1 MSDHELELLP
11 VVPIPAVDEALDAYL
26 ERMTSLNGLTRVQTK
41 YLLNGP
47 EGTST
52 TRFLIL
58 KPVDIVVERII
69 RLTGL
74 NETQVRA
81 MTLQRFD
88 HGLPLYLAPID
99 PTQQH
104 SLRLAI
110 QQGWFPPK
118 GTQVCSLCLAQD
130 RTWRLQW
137 RLPHLPIC
145 DAHGVFFM
153 GVCPECG
160 RGFRSNN
167 QEPLKGHVDH
177 PTLCG
182 NPNATKQ
189 PCTYDLTRLPAVV
202 AEEAEVV
209 TAHHLAQAISGQ
221 EMYLLDRVVSGAE
234 YLNTLRQLAT
244 LLLHLAAQSTALDH
258 AAWVHNFQATIRAT
272 PTGQR
277 GPRWGLSPPADSRV
291 RGAVLTEA
299 RLLLEQPASD
309 AAQALRPWMNFVPS
323 STSGVGSWIASRAV
337 LTPELDRLARDARAP
352 GRTLAHQLQDH
363 GQILPPQSI
372 PQLIPTDPY
381 NKHLAHLVTA
391 GSLVG
396 RRFAAL
402 CLARTVPGVRTW
414 DQAGA
419 ALGFPDADGW
429 RIAQSALLRTTTG
442 TTQLREAI
450 AALGAALD
458 PTINYRARE
467 TYVRALAQ
475 QPDQWFRTWRKTHHP
490 NMRFQSLPYL
500 ITWFWESYACGD
512 LSTSPAWRSP
522 SRAPA
527 WTAYRAFI
535 KRAAQDRSSL
545 HTVLPIPKVLL

>member
-1 MSDHELELLP
+1 MVGHELELLP
-11 VVPIPAVDEALDAYL
+11 VVPSPAVDEALDAYL
-26 ERMTSLNGLTRVQTK
+26 ERMTSLNGLTRAQTK
-41 YLLNGP
+41 RLLNGP
-47 EGTST
+47 EGPST

-58 KPVDIVVERII
+58 KPADIVVERII

-74 NETQVRA
+74 HETQVRA

-99 PTQQH
+99 PTHQY

-118 GTQVCSLCLAQD
+118 STQACPLCLTQD
-130 RTWRLQW
+130 RIWRLQW

-145 DAHGVFFM
+145 ALHGVFLAS
-153 GVCPECG
+153 VCPECG

-182 NPNATKQ
+182 NPTATNQ
-189 PCTYDLTRLPAVV
+189 PCTYDLTWLSAAV

-221 EMYLLDRVVSGAE
+221 DMFLLNRVVSGSE

-244 LLLHLAAQSTALDH
+244 LLLHLAAQPTALDH
-258 AAWVHNFQATIRAT
+258 AAWVHNFQTTIRAT

-309 AAQALRPWMNFVPS
+309 AAQLLRPWMNFVPS
-323 STSGVGSWIASRAV
+323 STSGVGSWIASRTV
-337 LTPELDRLARDARAP
+337 LTPELDQLTRAARAP
-352 GRTLAHQLQDH
+352 GRTLAHQLQDR
-363 GQILPPQSI
+363 GQILPQQSI

-381 NKHLAHLVTA
+381 NKYLAHLLPA
-391 GSLVG
+391 GSVVG
-396 RRFAAL
+396 RRFASL
-402 CLARTVPGVRTW
+402 CLVRTVPGVRTW

-419 ALGFPDADGW
+419 ALGFSDTDGW
-429 RIAQSALLRTTTG
+429 RIAQSALARNTDTARLR
-442 TTQLREAI
+442 QAI
-450 AALGAALD
+450 EALGATLD

-467 TYVRALAQ
+467 THVCALAQ
-475 QPDQWFRTWRKTHHP
+475 QPDQWFPAWRKMHYP
-490 NMRFQSLPYL
+490 NMRLESLPYL
-500 ITWFWESYACGD
+500 ITWFWESYAYGD

-522 SRAPA
+522 PCAPA
-527 WTAYRAFI
+527 RVAYRAFI
-535 KRAAQDRSSL
+535 KRAAQEGSSL
-545 HTVLPIPKVLL
+545 HTVLPIPDVLP